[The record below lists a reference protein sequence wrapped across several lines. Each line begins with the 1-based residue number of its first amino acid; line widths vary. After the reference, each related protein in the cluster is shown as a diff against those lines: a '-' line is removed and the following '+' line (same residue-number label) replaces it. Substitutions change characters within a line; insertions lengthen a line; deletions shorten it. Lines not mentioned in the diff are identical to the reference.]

1 MEQGQAVWRF
11 FLWRRKN
18 ILLGVFLKARHPE
31 RLPGVAHD
39 RNRWLRPRLDA
50 RKYSRPEQDVAVQPP
65 DANNAIAFTAC
76 GQDGGLRMKSQTSK
90 IQDIRRFNEDGYRIA
105 AIVTL
110 EANRMVIRFR
120 GEQETI
126 GRETDTEKRIGM
138 VLEDSYQS
146 SGFDVPK
153 ADRVVMGTRSQGQ
166 PIRRECHAR
175 DWTGMSPEHQAG
187 MPRGTSHRRSVLS
200 NDADASVWPSGNQ
213 ATS

>member
-1 MEQGQAVWRF
+1 
-11 FLWRRKN
+11 
-18 ILLGVFLKARHPE
+18 
-31 RLPGVAHD
+31 
-39 RNRWLRPRLDA
+39 
-50 RKYSRPEQDVAVQPP
+50 
-65 DANNAIAFTAC
+65 
-76 GQDGGLRMKSQTSK
+76 MKSQTSK

-153 ADRVVMGTRSQGQ
+153 TDRVVMGT
-166 PIRRECHAR
+166 
-175 DWTGMSPEHQAG
+175 
-187 MPRGTSHRRSVLS
+187 
-200 NDADASVWPSGNQ
+200 
-213 ATS
+213 